1 MKLWYVP
8 ARRLQALDLGFSR
21 TLNDFDGDLVI
32 FFAMFVLA
40 AYLYW
45 SNRVTGVR
53 FLLYSTTAMF
63 VLGTI
68 QMTLKL
74 VIAVVVLRIVRLAV
88 EGNSLA
94 RCTFIHDRLVFV
106 RYILLTTNNAL
117 TDSVFL
123 YRCYVVWGR
132 TISVIILPGA
142 MMAATTGL
150 GYFATYRANYQLK
163 STPDP
168 AIAFIMSV
176 ATNSMLTILT
186 AGRMWWVGREVRRAA
201 SFNLSGTRSY
211 NTAVVMI
218 LESGALYSLCVIAY
232 VVSGSILTPP
242 AIIINNVLIGALPQV
257 VNIVPTLIAVRVGLS
272 RGVEARWIDRSTANL
287 TFTSIRMQSVV

>member
-8 ARRLQALDLGFSR
+8 ARRLQALLVNASGFKIELVFYSDFGFSR
-21 TLNDFDGDLVI
+21 KLNDFDDDLVI

-106 RYILLTTNNAL
+106 RYILLTTNK
-117 TDSVFL
+117 SVK
-123 YRCYVVWGR
+123 G
-132 TISVIILPGA
+132 
-142 MMAATTGL
+142 
-150 GYFATYRANYQLK
+150 
-163 STPDP
+163 PD
-168 AIAFIMSV
+168 
-176 ATNSMLTILT
+176 L
-186 AGRMWWVGREVRRAA
+186 
-201 SFNLSGTRSY
+201 RS
-211 NTAVVMI
+211 
-218 LESGALYSLCVIAY
+218 LEL
-232 VVSGSILTPP
+232 
-242 AIIINNVLIGALPQV
+242 
-257 VNIVPTLIAVRVGLS
+257 
-272 RGVEARWIDRSTANL
+272 NL
-287 TFTSIRMQSVV
+287 TSLL